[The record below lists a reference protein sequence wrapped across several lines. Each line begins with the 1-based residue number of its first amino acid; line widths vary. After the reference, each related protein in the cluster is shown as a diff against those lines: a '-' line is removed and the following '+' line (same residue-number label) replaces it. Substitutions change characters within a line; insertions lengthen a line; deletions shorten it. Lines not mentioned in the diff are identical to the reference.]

1 MIISI
6 NLLIVINA
14 MKREQVVAGSIQR
27 AAGWCETV
35 TENNETHP
43 RSSRL
48 KVLNP
53 RLGRYPTDIWEIHC
67 ADVFEWLFIQQD
79 RVVPRKSAFVSFSKI
94 RDESFFISFFLC
106 STVLHIK

>member
-14 MKREQVVAGSIQR
+14 MKRDKVVAESIQR
-27 AAGWCETV
+27 AVGWCETV
-35 TENNETHP
+35 AENSETRP
-43 RSSRL
+43 MSSRL
-48 KVLNP
+48 KVLNS

-79 RVVPRKSAFVSFSKI
+79 RVVPRKLAFVSFDKT
-94 RDESFFISFFLC
+94 RDESFFINFFLC
-106 STVLHIK
+106 STVLHVK